1 MISSIFNYFLVVAF
15 SLWVWWRAM
24 FIWTATSSWREP
36 CFTLARSSR
45 MDDYL
50 VLEGK
55 ASLKNYD
62 IEGPASVISHIS
74 KNLKLFFE
82 QFNAI
87 FDHPSD
93 IRWYPF
99 QLMGELKLWS
109 MWQKTNCWEFFFPK
123 LFYFYIEA
131 FPHWTLLWLIHFIVE
146 FHFTELFAQREEIFI
161 TSSKSFKRT
170 EWPSLIAAWQL
181 AST

>member
-1 MISSIFNYFLVVAF
+1 
-15 SLWVWWRAM
+15 
-24 FIWTATSSWREP
+24 
-36 CFTLARSSR
+36 

>member
-1 MISSIFNYFLVVAF
+1 MPGVNYETERGVLCCVDVAGFFSMISSIFNYFLVVAF
-15 SLWVWWRAM
+15 SLWVWWRTL
-24 FIWTATSSWREP
+24 FIWTATSSWREA
-36 CFTLARSSR
+36 CFTPARSSR

-87 FDHPSD
+87 FDHPGILSNLWGNSNFGPCGRRT
-93 IRWYPF
+93 IVGIFF
-99 QLMGELKLWS
+99 Q
-109 MWQKTNCWEFFFPK
+109 N
-123 LFYFYIEA
+123 YF
-131 FPHWTLLWLIHFIVE
+131 
-146 FHFTELFAQREEIFI
+146 IFI
-161 TSSKSFKRT
+161 LK
-170 EWPSLIAAWQL
+170 PSLTGRY
-181 AST
+181 SG